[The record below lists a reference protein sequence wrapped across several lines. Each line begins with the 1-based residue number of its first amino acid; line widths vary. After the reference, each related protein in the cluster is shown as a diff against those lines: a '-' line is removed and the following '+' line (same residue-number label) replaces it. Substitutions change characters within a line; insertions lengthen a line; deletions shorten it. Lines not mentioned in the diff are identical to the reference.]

1 MTFSPVLL
9 TAPSFGKGS
18 VFILTKPLKY
28 RKHRTV
34 MHSLISKLQS
44 YYRISLYK
52 NAFYLMINTPI
63 ASILGFIFWIL
74 AARYYSP
81 QDVGLAAAL
90 ISAANLLA
98 VFSNL
103 GFNFSLIKF
112 LPDAKNPNSLI
123 NSSLT
128 VVFMASL
135 FLAACFLFLLKILSP
150 ALLFVSDNIFIF
162 LAFIIISIVWAMSPL
177 IDNIFVA
184 MRESK
189 FALARNSI
197 FNILKIPLAIYF
209 LVFFGAF
216 GIFTSWGIAMIIANS
231 LALIFFVR
239 KSLPG
244 FQPAPALDKLILKDM
259 LDFSL
264 CNYAANLLY
273 ISSNLILPLMVVN
286 LMGAQM
292 NAYFYVTLMI
302 AELLFIIPTAVSQSL
317 FAEGSHG
324 EKDLRGYVKNSFKLI
339 YILTIPA
346 ILAIF
351 LVGDKLLM
359 LFGGEYFKQ
368 GADLLRIFA
377 ISSLFLGINMIYM
390 TILRLR
396 KKVKEII
403 AVSGFLALGILYLA
417 YLLLLTSG
425 SILSVGYAWL
435 LFHAVLSIYSAWSIF
450 TKVLKNP
457 SGLA

>member
-1 MTFSPVLL
+1 MVL
-9 TAPSFGKGS
+9 
-18 VFILTKPLKY
+18 
-28 RKHRTV
+28 
-34 MHSLISKLQS
+34 KLQS

-52 NAFYLMINTPI
+52 NAFYLMISTPI
-63 ASILGFIFWIL
+63 ASLLGFFFWIL
-74 AARYYSP
+74 VARFYSP
-81 QDVGLAAAL
+81 DDVGLAAAL
-90 ISAANLLA
+90 ISTANLLA

-103 GFNFSLIKF
+103 GFNFSLVKF
-112 LPDAKNPNSLI
+112 LPDARNPSSLI
-123 NSSLT
+123 NSCLA

-135 FLAACFLFLLKILSP
+135 FLATCFLLLLQILSP
-150 ALLFVSDNIFIF
+150 ALLFVRDNVFIF
-162 LAFIIISIVWAMSPL
+162 LAFLIISVVWSISPL

-184 MRESK
+184 TRASK
-189 FALARNSI
+189 FVLARNTI
-197 FNILKIPLAIYF
+197 FNTLKIPLAIYF
-209 LVFFGAF
+209 LVFLGAF
-216 GIFTSWGIAMIIANS
+216 GIFTSWGIAMVIANI

-244 FQPAPALDKLILKDM
+244 FRPAPALDKLILNDM
-259 LDFSL
+259 LHFSL
-264 CNYAANLLY
+264 GNYAAQLLY
-273 ISSNLILPLMVVN
+273 IAPNLILPLMVVN
-286 LMGAQM
+286 LLGAQM

-302 AELLFIIPTAVSQSL
+302 AELMFIIPSAVSQSL

-324 EKDLRGYVKNSFKLI
+324 EKDLREYIRNSFTFI
-339 YILTIPA
+339 YLLVIPA

-403 AVSGFLALGILYLA
+403 AASGFLAVGILGSSYI
-417 YLLLLTSG
+417 LLMNNG
-425 SILSVGYAWL
+425 DILSIGYSWL
-435 LFHAVLSIYSAWSIF
+435 LFHAILSIYAAWSIF
-450 TKVLKNP
+450 TRVLKIP
-457 SGLA
+457 SDPA